1 MRMQLIKAS
10 DKGINYACAKYIMIF
25 NILDD
30 SAGQVLCSYLPSANA
45 ISELVSQSDLEKEK
59 NKEKHFQFFFLEL
72 NIRSECSLDMYSYKL
87 WVQRKLLLSFSY
99 KTKI

>member
-72 NIRSECSLDMYSYKL
+72 NIRMFSRHVYILISYGFKEN
-87 WVQRKLLLSFSY
+87 Y
-99 KTKI
+99 Y

>member
-59 NKEKHFQFFFLEL
+59 NKEKRFQFFFSEL
-72 NIRSECSLDMYSYKL
+72 NIRM
-87 WVQRKLLLSFSY
+87 FSRHVFL
-99 KTKI
+99 

>member
-30 SAGQVLCSYLPSANA
+30 SAG
-45 ISELVSQSDLEKEK
+45 
-59 NKEKHFQFFFLEL
+59 
-72 NIRSECSLDMYSYKL
+72 
-87 WVQRKLLLSFSY
+87 
-99 KTKI
+99 

>member
-59 NKEKHFQFFFLEL
+59 NKEKHFQFFFQNQIL
-72 NIRSECSLDMYSYKL
+72 ECSLDMYSYKL